1 MKTEP
6 TEALKVLIQ
15 CVFDAYDIE
24 GEDIENIV
32 RYDIAKDIA
41 MKSFKEGQS
50 SPKIKQLEW
59 DFYGVYY
66 SARTPIGE
74 YAIKE
79 DVNYYDI
86 SNNNGCILTYNGIP
100 LGKSHLVFDNA
111 KAAAQADFEKRVMEC
126 LGLKAQQK
134 QALIDMMRG
143 DEELGLYDDFD
154 TKDDL
159 YAAGYDG
166 DM

>member
-6 TEALKVLIQ
+6 TEARCHIMDNE
-15 CVFDAYDIE
+15 FGDGIMDIE
-24 GEDIENIV
+24 DADEAVNIAF
-32 RYDIAKDIA
+32 R
-41 MKSFKEGQS
+41 EGQS

-74 YAIKE
+74 YVIKE

-111 KAAAQADFEKRVMEC
+111 KAAAQKDFEERVEKC
-126 LGLKAQQK
+126 IAK
-134 QALIDMMRG
+134 
-143 DEELGLYDDFD
+143 
-154 TKDDL
+154 
-159 YAAGYDG
+159 
-166 DM
+166 